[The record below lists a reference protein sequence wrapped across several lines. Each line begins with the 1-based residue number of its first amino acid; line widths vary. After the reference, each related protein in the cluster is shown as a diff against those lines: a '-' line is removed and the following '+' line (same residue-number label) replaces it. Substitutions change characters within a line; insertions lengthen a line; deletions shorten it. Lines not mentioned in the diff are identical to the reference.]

1 MFLITFF
8 AQRIVNPQI
17 IEPLRNYTGWE
28 YVQRLYPILIL
39 LVFIVTAIVFIVIIA
54 VGGIRWMASGGN
66 KETIASA
73 KDTVTNGVVGFSLLL
88 SLFVVLQFIVYVFHI
103 SLPGL
108 KSPTLTKIEIK
119 PPGQFSNLETF
130 EPTSLITR
138 IIYFVILV
146 ATLVFFFMLISGGIS
161 WITSNGD
168 KAMLES
174 AKHRIRNALI
184 GLFIVLSSFFIVQEI
199 NCIFKVDL
207 GHLGVPPWCGGISA
221 PPGVSCSD
229 TDGGYNVN
237 SLGTVSGAGADGVP
251 FTNTD
256 DCINFDVFEWTCPGV
271 VGFGGEVCPTD
282 PSWTPCASQVT
293 CQAGYTC
300 VNGACVPAAPTLIPT
315 ATPTLPPGL
324 LLNSASGQTCVQRCQ
339 ASGFTG
345 CADAG
350 LNGSDDTFRLY
361 DAAGGG
367 ICTTFTLSPGWG
379 CTQVMQNRNHDCEGI
394 GADYIYCTCN

>member
-256 DCINFDVFEWTCPGV
+256 DCINFDVFEWTQHRPSA
-271 VGFGGEVCPTD
+271 GFFFTD
-282 PSWTPCASQVT
+282 PKLFGRSLFTAYGKNRWI
-293 CQAGYTC
+293 AGMNFMPDNIKEDFTDEYC
-300 VNGACVPAAPTLIPT
+300 VNEIQRVLDMPNLEIKIINKSFWTMAA
-315 ATPTLPPGL
+315 
-324 LLNSASGQTCVQRCQ
+324 
-339 ASGFTG
+339 
-345 CADAG
+345 
-350 LNGSDDTFRLY
+350 
-361 DAAGGG
+361 
-367 ICTTFTLSPGWG
+367 
-379 CTQVMQNRNHDCEGI
+379 QVAKQYRHGRI
-394 GADYIYCTCN
+394 FLV

>member
-138 IIYFVILV
+138 IIYFVI
-146 ATLVFFFMLISGGIS
+146 
-161 WITSNGD
+161 W
-168 KAMLES
+168 
-174 AKHRIRNALI
+174 
-184 GLFIVLSSFFIVQEI
+184 
-199 NCIFKVDL
+199 
-207 GHLGVPPWCGGISA
+207 
-221 PPGVSCSD
+221 
-229 TDGGYNVN
+229 
-237 SLGTVSGAGADGVP
+237 
-251 FTNTD
+251 
-256 DCINFDVFEWTCPGV
+256 
-271 VGFGGEVCPTD
+271 
-282 PSWTPCASQVT
+282 
-293 CQAGYTC
+293 
-300 VNGACVPAAPTLIPT
+300 
-315 ATPTLPPGL
+315 
-324 LLNSASGQTCVQRCQ
+324 
-339 ASGFTG
+339 
-345 CADAG
+345 
-350 LNGSDDTFRLY
+350 
-361 DAAGGG
+361 
-367 ICTTFTLSPGWG
+367 
-379 CTQVMQNRNHDCEGI
+379 
-394 GADYIYCTCN
+394 